1 MKIQNVLKSQ
11 NKLIKLQLLKTKNF
25 EKKKF
30 FQNLKIEDI
39 ENRLKKGLK
48 IIYKYSV
55 ADKKL
60 VFLNSCLTIEFKF
73 QNLLNET
80 KHIYT
85 SNYLQ
90 LNNNLMENKNFFLFN
105 TLKKNIARKNLNLKN
120 SHNLII
126 ILNKQIKKNDI
137 EKIPSISV
145 VNSLMNSKIK
155 PSYKIIGN
163 FFYRKNQNFFFF
175 VLLNSILKK
184 YRYKY

>member
-1 MKIQNVLKSQ
+1 MKIQNVLNSQ

-30 FQNLKIEDI
+30 FQNLNIENI

-48 IIYKYSV
+48 IIYKYSTIN
-55 ADKKL
+55 KKI
-60 VFLNSCLTIEFKF
+60 VFLNTCLTIELKL

-85 SNYLQ
+85 SKYLQ
-90 LNNNLMENKNFFLFN
+90 LNNNLKNN
-105 TLKKNIARKNLNLKN
+105 N
-120 SHNLII
+120 NLII
-126 ILNKQIKKNDI
+126 VLNKQIKKNNI
-137 EKIPSISV
+137 EKIPSIFV
-145 VNSLMNSKIK
+145 VNGLMNFNIR

-184 YRYKY
+184 KIYKC